1 MSAVR
6 DKWFWGIVTLLIA
19 CIPCFPVVD
28 VLLHIGKDS
37 DGTWQHLSETVLFGY
52 LTNTLILAV
61 SVSALTLIIGVG
73 GAWLVTM
80 CDFPGRKCLSVSLLL
95 PLAIPTYITAYAA
108 ADLLQFAGPV
118 QTFLRDTF
126 SWTKGDY
133 WFPEV
138 RSLYGAICVLSFGLY
153 PYVYL
158 AGRAAFQDQPKDI
171 FDSVKVLGHGPWSGF
186 YRISLPMAW
195 PAIAAGM
202 LLVVMETLAEFG
214 AVEYCAVDTFS
225 TGIYRTWMS
234 HGSVTAAAQLSA
246 CLIGIVLI
254 FQLCDSLLRGRKRFH
269 SLRTI
274 RKSGPIYRLT
284 GSKAI
289 AAVILTSFPVVFG
302 FLLPLLVFAHKT
314 LTHGDQ
320 RTIELV
326 TTFGKN
332 SLIVGVIASTVAVI
346 LAFASVYA
354 VRLRPSPI
362 SQFANKVSGLGYSIP
377 GSVIAVGCLA
387 PFFWFEELVQSVSIF
402 AFDYDPGFWIT
413 GTILALILG
422 YQCRFLAISLGFISA
437 GITRV
442 PLSLDQA
449 SRSLGNGS
457 LMTLFRVH
465 YPLLKPTLIYTGI
478 LVFVDILK
486 ELPITLILQ
495 PFNFQTLAVRVHQ
508 LASDER
514 LEEAS
519 TGVLAIITAGLIS
532 VIFLTRFT
540 DRSHR

>member
-1 MSAVR
+1 M
-6 DKWFWGIVTLLIA
+6 
-19 CIPCFPVVD
+19 
-28 VLLHIGKDS
+28 
-37 DGTWQHLSETVLFGY
+37 
-52 LTNTLILAV
+52 
-61 SVSALTLIIGVG
+61 
-73 GAWLVTM
+73 
-80 CDFPGRKCLSVSLLL
+80 
-95 PLAIPTYITAYAA
+95 
-108 ADLLQFAGPV
+108 
-118 QTFLRDTF
+118 
-126 SWTKGDY
+126 
-133 WFPEV
+133 
-138 RSLYGAICVLSFGLY
+138 
-153 PYVYL
+153 
-158 AGRAAFQDQPKDI
+158 
-171 FDSVKVLGHGPWSGF
+171 
-186 YRISLPMAW
+186 
-195 PAIAAGM
+195 
-202 LLVVMETLAEFG
+202 
-214 AVEYCAVDTFS
+214 
-225 TGIYRTWMS
+225 
-234 HGSVTAAAQLSA
+234 
-246 CLIGIVLI
+246 
-254 FQLCDSLLRGRKRFH
+254 
-269 SLRTI
+269 
-274 RKSGPIYRLT
+274 
-284 GSKAI
+284 
-289 AAVILTSFPVVFG
+289 FG

-314 LTHGDQ
+314 FTHGDQ

-540 DRSHR
+540 DRSH